1 MKSQSKQRTL
11 AMMTGFERYTKK
23 TRRAIFLEEMEQ
35 VVPWAK
41 LCGLIEPHY
50 PKPGNGRRPKEL
62 EKMLRIYFLQQWF
75 NLADPAVEEA
85 LYDSASLR
93 QFAGIDLGGEPVPD
107 ETTVCKFRHLLE
119 EHHLG
124 EDILGTVNL
133 HLQAKGVRITTG
145 TIVDATI
152 IHAPSSTKNRDQS
165 RDPEMHQTRKGKQ
178 WYFGMKAHVGVDSKT
193 KIIHTAVA
201 TAANV
206 SDVAILP
213 DLLHGEETRVWGDG
227 AYQGQTE
234 VIREGAPRAQDY
246 TQRRCRYKGQIVDEV
261 AWAKN
266 RTKSKV
272 RAKVEHV
279 FQVMKLKFG
288 FVKVRYRGLKK
299 NAHRLFVTCA
309 LVNLF
314 VSRNKLLLAA

>member
-119 EHHLG
+119 EHHFG
-124 EDILGTVNL
+124 EEILGTVNL

>member
-124 EDILGTVNL
+124 EEILGTVNL

-145 TIVDATI
+145 TIMDATI